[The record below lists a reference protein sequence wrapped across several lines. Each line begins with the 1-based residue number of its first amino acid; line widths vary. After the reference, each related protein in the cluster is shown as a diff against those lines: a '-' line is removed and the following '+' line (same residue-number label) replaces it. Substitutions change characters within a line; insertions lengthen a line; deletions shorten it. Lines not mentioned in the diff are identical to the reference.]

1 MRRSFGILLVL
12 LFAVLAAQAQKT
24 IKLKNP
30 SFEDTPSAGKTPKG
44 WVNCGVEGESAP
56 DIQPQAMPGVK
67 KSASDGKTYLGM
79 VTRDNDTWE
88 AVGQKLSKPLKA
100 GYCYAF
106 SIELSRSDFY
116 LSRSRIT
123 GNVANYNIPVRFL
136 IWAGNSPCEKIE
148 LLASTALIANTPW
161 RAYEFA
167 LEPKG
172 DYKFIN
178 FEAYFD
184 AHYILPYG
192 GNLLLDNASAI
203 TVGCSIDSS
212 LQVESPLDTLPKY
225 SVPHQDSLVSFIRD
239 IGPKVD
245 FQADEA
251 SLILHRYKGKDSNA
265 IHIQNKYLEVIIQTL
280 KKFPE
285 AKLIIGVRGR
295 FLDIEKNRKTNLE
308 RAITAL
314 GGNSKQFE
322 VQLFDPKNKQADWL
336 WKPYKRNLLMR
347 LEFNAGK

>member
-1 MRRSFGILLVL
+1 MVSVS
-12 LFAVLAAQAQKT
+12 LALAQKN

-30 SFEDTPSAGKTPKG
+30 SFEDTPSAAKTPKG
-44 WVNCGVEGESAP
+44 WINCGVEGESAP
-56 DIQPQAMPGVK
+56 DIQPQAMPGIK
-67 KSASDGKTYLGM
+67 KKASDGKTYLGM

-100 GYCYAF
+100 GYCYSF

-116 LSRSRIT
+116 LSRSRVT

-136 IWAGNSPCEKIE
+136 VWAGNTPCEKTE
-148 LLASTALIANTPW
+148 LLASTALIANIPW
-161 RAYEFA
+161 RTYEFN

-192 GNLLLDNASAI
+192 GNLLLDNASTI
-203 TVGCSIDSS
+203 RVGCTIDAT
-212 LQVESPLDTLPKY
+212 LQLESPLDTLPKY
-225 SVPHQDSLVSFIRD
+225 SVPHQDSLKSFIQD
-239 IGPKVD
+239 IGPRID

-251 SLILHRYKGKDSNA
+251 SLILHRYKRAEEAA
-265 IHIQNKYLEVIIQTL
+265 IQIQNKYMEVVVQTL
-280 KKFPE
+280 KKHPE
-285 AKLIIGVRGR
+285 AKLIIAIRGR
-295 FLDIEKNRKTNLE
+295 FVDIERNRKTNLE
-308 RAITAL
+308 RAIAAL
-314 GGNSKQFE
+314 GGTSKQFE
-322 VQLFDPKNKQADWL
+322 VQLFDPKKKDVNWL

-347 LEFNAGK
+347 LEFSTGK

>member
-1 MRRSFGILLVL
+1 MRRSLGILLVL
-12 LFAVLAAQAQKT
+12 LLSVVLAQAQKD

-44 WVNCGVEGESAP
+44 WINCGVEGESAP

-100 GYCYAF
+100 GYCYTF

-136 IWAGNSPCEKIE
+136 VWAGNSPCEKTE
-148 LLASTALIANTPW
+148 LLASTALIANLPW
-161 RAYEFA
+161 RPYEFN

-184 AHYILPYG
+184 AHYVLPYG
-192 GNLLLDNASAI
+192 GNLLLDNASTI
-203 TVGCSIDSS
+203 TVGCTIDSIT
-212 LQVESPLDTLPKY
+212 QIESPLDTLPSY
-225 SVPHQDSLVSFIRD
+225 TVPNQDSLASFIKD
-239 IGPKVD
+239 IGPRID

-251 SLILHRYKGKDSNA
+251 SLILHRYKQQGSDA
-265 IHIQNKYLEVIIQTL
+265 IKIQNKYLEVVVHTL
-280 KKFPE
+280 KNFPA

-308 RAITAL
+308 RAIAAL
-314 GGNSKQFE
+314 GGSSSQFE
-322 VQLFDPKNKQADWL
+322 VQLYNPKNKEEDWL

-347 LEFNAGK
+347 LEFDSGK